1 MMSVSTKQS
10 EDAGI
15 LVFPGGMEGSLRF
28 ARRNLAAKRRIVGA
42 SSLAYD
48 PACGQYPAWVRLPQ
62 VTQDGFDGELR
73 RILAEERI
81 DEVFTPHPVIWD
93 YLERS
98 LAEIAP
104 GVRLTHESVEQVV
117 AEYGDAIAEADALGD
132 GVWDLCGPAPAS
144 PPLLPVEGCSLL
156 HFTSGIPGHCGG
168 EKIWALAE
176 AARRCP
182 EGDLVEIGSAWGK
195 SAYALAWL
203 ARRYGL
209 GKLLC
214 VDPWSA
220 AHRHQNDGGGGVNDW
235 AERMDFDAALMVFEI
250 NLAGFGAGAVNYLRI
265 PSHAGA
271 RVYAH
276 RAPVTT
282 PVFGRTTYAGRIAL
296 LHIDGNHDH
305 DHVRRDTAMWAPMV
319 APGGWIVFDDYTWAF
334 GDGPKRVGDAFLD
347 GNAGRI
353 DTAFVAGTALFVRLA
368 GEVPA

>member
-15 LVFPGGMEGSLRF
+15 LVFPGGMEESLRF

-93 YLERS
+93 YLERR
-98 LAEIAP
+98 LAEVAP

-209 GKLLC
+209 GKLLY

-305 DHVRRDTAMWAPMV
+305 DHVRRDTAMWAPKV